1 MIPIFGIVAA
11 IGKWG
16 PVAVKAY
23 HAGLAVAK
31 ALSEGRDE
39 LTDDEWSELV
49 KEGDE
54 IDEEFKHLV
63 GREEEE

>member
-31 ALSEGRDE
+31 ASSEGREE
-39 LTDDEWSELV
+39 LTDDEWAELV
-49 KEGDE
+49 KEGDD
-54 IDEEFKHLV
+54 IDDEFKKLV
-63 GREEEE
+63 GRE